1 MSTTVGDLLK
11 DPLLGLEVAAGAV
24 GLGRPILTPELNRPS
39 LELTG
44 FFDSFRSERIQVLG
58 KGEVTYVGAHSGEP
72 GLARY
77 LARIFDDDVPCAIV
91 TNGRPPPDLVIQRAE
106 VVGIP
111 VLMTRH
117 STTKL
122 YKRLWEHLDAEFAQ
136 ETTVHGVL
144 LDIHDMGV
152 LLLGDSA
159 VGKSECALELIRR
172 GFHLIAD
179 DVVSIKCLSDSVLMG
194 RATEL
199 LPYHMEARGIGII
212 DIRLLFGVASV
223 RPDKRIT
230 LAITLADWDKSRD
243 YDRTGLNEDHI
254 DILDVAVP
262 HVTIPVRP
270 GRNVGTLVEVAAL
283 NQKLKSL
290 GVNTAQLMQAQI
302 LERTAPKAA
311 ARAQSPHD

>member
-1 MSTTVGDLLK
+1 
-11 DPLLGLEVAAGAV
+11 
-24 GLGRPILTPELNRPS
+24 
-39 LELTG
+39 
-44 FFDSFRSERIQVLG
+44 
-58 KGEVTYVGAHSGEP
+58 
-72 GLARY
+72 
-77 LARIFDDDVPCAIV
+77 
-91 TNGRPPPDLVIQRAE
+91 
-106 VVGIP
+106 
-111 VLMTRH
+111 
-117 STTKL
+117 
-122 YKRLWEHLDAEFAQ
+122 
-136 ETTVHGVL
+136 VL

>member
-1 MSTTVGDLLK
+1 MSTTVGALLE
-11 DPLLGLEVAAGAV
+11 DPLLGLSVAAGAA
-24 GLGRPILTPELNRPS
+24 GLDRPILTPELNRPC

-44 FFDSFRSERIQVLG
+44 YFDAFRSERIQIIG
-58 KGEVTYVGAHSGEP
+58 KGEITYIEVHASEP
-72 GLARY
+72 ELGNY
-77 LARIFDDDVPCAIV
+77 VARILDGDVPCAIV
-91 TNGRPPPDLVIQRAE
+91 TNGRPPPPLRTLRAE
-106 VVGIP
+106 RAGIP
-111 VLMTRH
+111 VLSCPH

-144 LDIHDMGV
+144 MDIHDMGV

-179 DVVSIKCLSDSVLMG
+179 DVVAIKCLSDSALLG
-194 RATEL
+194 RATDL

-212 DIRLLFGVASV
+212 DVRLLFGVASV

-230 LAITLADWDKSRD
+230 LAITLVDWTQARDLDRSGLSESRI
-243 YDRTGLNEDHI
+243 E
-254 DILDVAVP
+254 ILDVAVP
-262 HVTIPVRP
+262 HITIPVRP

-290 GVNTAQLMQAQI
+290 GIHTAQLMEEQL
-302 LERTAPKAA
+302 LERMGGGRAGSP
-311 ARAQSPHD
+311 ARD

>member
-1 MSTTVGDLLK
+1 VSTTVNDLLK
-11 DPLLGLEVAAGAV
+11 DPLLGLEVAAGAA

-58 KGEVTYVGAHSGEP
+58 KGEVTYIGAHAADP
-72 GLARY
+72 RLARY
-77 LARIFDDDVPCAIV
+77 LARIFNDDVPCAIV
-91 TNGRPPPDLVIQRAE
+91 TNGRPPPLLVTERAE
-106 VVGIP
+106 LVGIP
-111 VLMTRH
+111 VLTTRH

-122 YKRLWEHLDAEFAQ
+122 YKRLWENLDAEFAQ

-179 DVVSIKCLSDSVLMG
+179 DLVSIKCLSDSVLLG

-230 LAITLADWDKSRD
+230 LAITLAEWDKSRE

-254 DILDVAVP
+254 EILDVAVP

-302 LERTAPKAA
+302 LERTAPAA
-311 ARAQSPHD
+311 ARRGARED